1 MTLLRKWSWSY
12 PLHNNYTLQQVIYH
26 GSAPSLVFWICSYFP
41 LFPLPISSPLPSL
54 TPSVRFIFLLL
65 ICWISSSFSLPSS
78 PPCPS
83 LSHPGG
89 PSFHHRCPSPP
100 LRLAPPVCKAG
111 VSQDKEDSDYL
122 TKEATGSW
130 GRKTHAHI
138 HTHTHTHICAPSY
151 THPSH
156 VAAVSFSVAAVCPLH
171 LHAHAL
177 HTYVLPFFQ
186 SHMHEHTHT
195 HTHSSRGLGWGWG
208 QGELELSVC
217 LSLVFQQEAPGPARH
232 LSGAAAADKEE
243 AINPRKITS
252 TDTLSHRNTA
262 MQPDSFHLQCR
273 QRKKEGE
280 EEPGELTLWMEKMAR
295 HREKKKKASFPF
307 LTLVI

>member
-1 MTLLRKWSWSY
+1 MDLFIF
-12 PLHNNYTLQQVIYH
+12 PIVP
-26 GSAPSLVFWICSYFP
+26 APNF
-41 LFPLPISSPLPSL
+41 LPASFIHSISPLYFSSTNL
-54 TPSVRFIFLLL
+54 LDLRLLL
-65 ICWISSSFSLPSS
+65 PPLIPSMSL
-78 PPCPS
+78 S
-83 LSHPGG
+83 LSHILRDPR
-89 PSFHHRCPSPP
+89 FTAVAPP
-100 LRLAPPVCKAG
+100 LLSAWPLLYAKQ
-111 VSQDKEDSDYL
+111 VSAR
-122 TKEATGSW
+122 TRRTATTSQRRRQGL
-130 GRKTHAHI
+130 GGEKRT
-138 HTHTHTHICAPSY
+138 HTHTHTH
-151 THPSH
+151 THMCTLVHTQLSH
-156 VAAVSFSVAAVCPLH
+156 VVAVSFSVAAVCPLH

-186 SHMHEHTHT
+186 SHMHEHTHKHTHTHTHT

-208 QGELELSVC
+208 HGELELSVC

-295 HREKKKKASFPF
+295 HREKKASFPF